1 MKTMPAPTEESKV
14 FGKYL
19 SKLDLFDKP
28 FFIVAKVWRASKIG
42 ERSPRRGLNS
52 TQPKR

>member
-28 FFIVAKVWRASKIG
+28 FFIIAKYEEQAR
-42 ERSPRRGLNS
+42 
-52 TQPKR
+52 

>member
-1 MKTMPAPTEESKV
+1 MKTVPARIEESKV

-28 FFIVAKVWRASKIG
+28 FFIIAKYEEQAR
-42 ERSPRRGLNS
+42 
-52 TQPKR
+52 